1 MASWKDC
8 YDSDF
13 LHAPPHETPKVDPR
27 ACWERAPD
35 PAQDAPTAPRSS
47 EELGFTYIYIYI
59 HMICLLC
66 IMYNRYSLY
75 SIDIWSLYIC
85 QYVNSYVYIYVYLN
99 IDIILHYNTIHMCHG
114 QNNWTLFL
122 VIAGIKPWLRL
133 FGSSWSIW
141 DETCFCGSLSWDWL
155 IDW

>member
-1 MASWKDC
+1 MKRLLWFRFPARAASWNSKGGSMC
-8 YDSDF
+8 LLGKS
-13 LHAPPHETPKVDPR
+13 TWSR
-27 ACWERAPD
+27 ARCSNCTKKFRG
-35 PAQDAPTAPRSS
+35 T
-47 EELGFTYIYIYI
+47 GVYIYIYI

-75 SIDIWSLYIC
+75 SIDIWSLYI
-85 QYVNSYVYIYVYLN
+85 YVNSYVYIYVYLN

>member
-13 LHAPPHETPKVDPR
+13 LHAPPHETPKVDPC
-27 ACWERAPD
+27 ACWKEHLI
-35 PAQDAPTAPRSS
+35 PRKMLQLHQ
-47 EELGFTYIYIYI
+47 EVQRNWGLHIYIYI

-75 SIDIWSLYIC
+75 SIDIWSLYI
-85 QYVNSYVYIYVYLN
+85 YVNSYVYIYVYLN